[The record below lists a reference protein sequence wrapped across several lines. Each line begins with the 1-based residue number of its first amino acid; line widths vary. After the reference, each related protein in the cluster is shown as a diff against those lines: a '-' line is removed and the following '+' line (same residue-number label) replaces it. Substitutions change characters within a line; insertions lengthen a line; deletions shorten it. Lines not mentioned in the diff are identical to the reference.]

1 MAEYRIADACEQL
14 GLTIEAESDARLRMR
29 QCRQAL
35 GLGRQAVLGAERLTD
50 ADIQALQSVLRLA
63 RRASNGF
70 CDTNTLMTQLAAIRM
85 DRLGFSRLPVIGET
99 KAKRVRTETA
109 SLAMADGVLPDGWWD
124 TQAALD
130 AANAGRYLVT
140 GTGADGPCS
149 VLLRHLDCGEPFLV
163 PQEYK
168 KVLETLPP
176 FRLAVTTGCVLF
188 GAAENLGAGVAL
200 PIGNGR
206 YLGQLVSLRS
216 GDSLKFI
223 ATLVRDGG
231 PVDPFHQLPEFRG
244 WGMAQVL

>member
-1 MAEYRIADACEQL
+1 MAEYRIADACDQL
-14 GLTIEAESDARLRMR
+14 SQTIKAESDVRLRMR

-35 GLGRQAVLGAERLTD
+35 GLGRQAVLGAEGLTD

-70 CDTNTLMTQLAAIRM
+70 CDTNILMTQLAAIRM

-109 SLAMADGVLPDGWWD
+109 SLALADAVLPEGWWD

-130 AANAGRYLVT
+130 AANAGRYLVA

-149 VLLRHLDCGEPFLV
+149 VILRQLDCDEPFLV

-176 FRLAVTTGCVLF
+176 FRLTVTTGRVLF

-200 PIGNGR
+200 PIGNGT

-216 GDSLKFI
+216 GVSLKII

-231 PVDPFHQLPEFRG
+231 PVDPFHQLPEFRDG
-244 WGMAQVL
+244 

>member
-14 GLTIEAESDARLRMR
+14 SLTIGAESDARLRMR

-50 ADIQALQSVLRLA
+50 ADMQALQSLLRLA
-63 RRASNGF
+63 RRVSNGF

-109 SLAMADGVLPDGWWD
+109 SLAIADTALPDGWWD

-130 AANAGRYLVT
+130 AANAGRYLVA

-149 VLLRHLDCGEPFLV
+149 VLLRHLDCDEPFLV

-168 KVLETLPP
+168 KVMETLPS
-176 FRLAVTTGCVLF
+176 FRLTVSTGRVLF
-188 GAAENLGAGVAL
+188 GAAENLGGGVTL
-200 PIGNGR
+200 PIGNGT

-216 GDSLKFI
+216 GGSLKI
-223 ATLVRDGG
+223 VATLVRDGG
-231 PVDPFHQLPEFRG
+231 QVDPFHQLPEFRE
-244 WGMAQVL
+244 VP